1 MHPPGRVY
9 GTSTAKTCVHD
20 SDSQPY
26 PAAMPTTNESSYQTT
41 DSGLTRPG
49 FPQSGARFQDSKD

>member
-26 PAAMPTTNESSYQTT
+26 PAAMPTTN
-41 DSGLTRPG
+41 G